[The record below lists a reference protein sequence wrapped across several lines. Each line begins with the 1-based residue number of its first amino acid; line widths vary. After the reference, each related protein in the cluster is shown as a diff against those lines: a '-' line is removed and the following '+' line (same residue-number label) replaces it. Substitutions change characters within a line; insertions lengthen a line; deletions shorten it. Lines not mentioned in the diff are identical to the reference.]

1 VYLSDLPTAN
11 RMKTLLLLFTAI
23 YLAACGSP
31 TVEPTPSATTEPP
44 PPPPTSIPSD
54 TPVPTPTETPFVPKA
69 IIKIAFNGPLTGEI
83 AQLGLDG
90 LHASEIAVEQQ
101 SGALNKLGYKIE
113 LVSYDHQFDIDTA
126 VANTKQ
132 IIDDPEVLCAVGNIT
147 SRIYIQTSE
156 LYHKAGLASI
166 SPSATSTTVTNRFYD
181 EVNRIVGRNDW
192 QGITGANFTKEQG
205 FNNVYIISQSW
216 EYNKKISEFFQRE
229 ANRIGVKIVG
239 SITTDI
245 NEAFEGVISR
255 MQATNPELV
264 FFAGAPNQVGQFIR
278 EARAAGYN
286 GAFLGTDAIAG
297 APGLL
302 DAAGPLILDGGGMYY
317 INAVAPADF
326 YQDADP
332 FVQEF
337 QNKFGATPQMFSAQS
352 YDVTWICMQAI
363 ERASKAKNGEIPTR
377 AEVVDTIRT
386 LGNYEG
392 ITRVHSFDKNGD
404 PAVANYFIYQVTS
417 VDQEK
422 WDQNP
427 VVASYGVTAP

>member
-1 VYLSDLPTAN
+1 MSISVLTTSHRKN
-11 RMKTLLLLFTAI
+11 ILLVLFSAI
-23 YLAACGSP
+23 YLVACGSP
-31 TVEPTPSATTEPP
+31 AVEPTPSATTEPP
-44 PPPPTSIPSD
+44 PPPPTAIPTD

-69 IIKIAFNGPLTGEI
+69 TIKIAFNGPLTGEF

-101 SGALNKLGYKIE
+101 SDALKELGYKIE
-113 LVSYDHQFDIDTA
+113 LISYDHQFDLDIA
-126 VANTKQ
+126 VANAKE

-147 SRIYIQTSE
+147 SRVYIQTSE

-181 EVNRIVGRNDW
+181 EVNRIVGANDW
-192 QGITGANFTKEQG
+192 QGTAGANFAKAQG
-205 FNNVYIISQSW
+205 FTNVYIISQSW

-229 ANRIGVKIVG
+229 ANRIGVTVIG

-245 NEAFEGVISR
+245 NEAFAGVINR

-278 EARAAGYN
+278 EARAAGYD

-297 APGLL
+297 SPGLL
-302 DAAGPLILDGGGMYY
+302 DSAGPLILEGGGMYY
-317 INAVAPADF
+317 INAVAPADY
-326 YQDADP
+326 YQDAGP
-332 FVQEF
+332 FVVEF
-337 QNKFGATPQMFSAQS
+337 QNKHGATPEMFSAQA

-377 AEVVDTIRT
+377 AEVADIIRT

-392 ITRVHSFDKNGD
+392 ITGVHSFDKNGD
-404 PAVANYFIYQVTS
+404 PAVANYYIYQVTS
-417 VDQEK
+417 VDPEK
-422 WDQNP
+422 MDQNP